1 MNSFRNALRALKL
14 TSFADAKSGL
24 KTSQYSSLAS
34 KYKINPTYKGRNL
47 VEGGDAW
54 RKFIRE
60 KVVERAGKVKAIASK
75 KRGSVVIPTD
85 QNVIVGG
92 DPTKKKSPLKLITK
106 KSIQKTGVFEKQ
118 QFYYSG
124 ISDLKDLFNAINR
137 NKKGAVNFILM
148 YQAID
153 SNKVLGRT
161 LPISYAKS
169 YKEFERA
176 IEEINTRGLTGSD
189 PLNESDYDL
198 LFEPFY
204 MTYVDTSGFS
214 RSDDIIFK
222 CEGIKSMR
230 KVCGWE
236 CMKKCGWDKSKPE
249 ELLTLENIMSVI
261 QENNLPINVVLN
273 TIHLHQPHDEIIK
286 GKECVK
292 HFYKNKK
299 GYEIP
304 TYRKRIYEG
313 LPLEPVYCHKVKE
326 AQHTIIYDEFNKHF
340 DISVGEKLEYED
352 NIYLTAECK
361 VMKDDRILF
370 TPKQIVINKLKKEE
384 LVKEVEYLF
393 FDYETIIDFDANTC
407 MREYSVSILRLTEDE
422 LIQLEKDDMN
432 ERKDK
437 IDLLRKNKCITF
449 MGYDCSEQ
457 FIKWLIEN
465 QADKKFVFVGFNNC
479 NFDNIILLNAFLKHN
494 EHLSKLDYKISSVFY
509 SGSSLLNFWVNET
522 HECFDIHKHLLGSLK
537 NNCDS
542 FKIKCCKKLEFSH
555 DKAQQ
560 LHKEGKLMEFIM
572 TNEELKTYNEFDVL
586 ATAVLFQ
593 KYRIALTNIPATEP
607 YAKELHST
615 KTIGSLIWKVFS
627 DTKKQKGYELPKL
640 ELQEYKDLQSCKI
653 AGRVELFNGVQKI
666 EERMVSTDVCSL
678 YPYVMS
684 IHNCYYPCGK
694 IERVSS
700 YKGADTIGFY
710 YCDIDQSCL
719 KDKNLPNIYAYKT
732 EISNEWDYE
741 GVIGNYLLSNIM
753 IELLLKYG
761 CKVDIRNGFIFSD
774 KKKSCDMFDFLLDF
788 MKAKNEQDTFNKQKN
803 PNYNPALRE
812 TLKLLMNSL
821 SGKVIE
827 GLHTEKTTSVDN
839 VKDFLE
845 IEKKATSI
853 NYINIV
859 GESVFLT
866 YEVSE
871 ESLIKDQRPIYL
883 GVLIYD
889 YAKRYMYEMSYSK
902 IGKDKLFYTDTDAS
916 KFRHRDFEKW
926 YDWVKTDKVKVP
938 CWEEVYEVDARYRN
952 HLIYDPNSKV
962 FGSFEDELADYE
974 GDEYLFYCLE
984 KKSWSYSWCKGKE
997 WKSKFKFKGIN
1008 GRSQILTLNEEWID
1022 TCIKNKKDGGK
1033 EIYYRIGDGR
1043 ERDVYEYYTANT
1055 DKNIEEGNV
1064 IRFFNQIY
1072 ETGEAYVLCSS
1083 FRKIVKNTL
1092 HGVGVEDT
1100 NKFNNDFNRIK
1111 VCFQMKHLKIK
1122 SKEDI
1127 KEDEDCEVEDTE

>member
-1 MNSFRNALRALKL
+1 
-14 TSFADAKSGL
+14 
-24 KTSQYSSLAS
+24 
-34 KYKINPTYKGRNL
+34 
-47 VEGGDAW
+47 
-54 RKFIRE
+54 
-60 KVVERAGKVKAIASK
+60 
-75 KRGSVVIPTD
+75 
-85 QNVIVGG
+85 
-92 DPTKKKSPLKLITK
+92 
-106 KSIQKTGVFEKQ
+106 
-118 QFYYSG
+118 
-124 ISDLKDLFNAINR
+124 
-137 NKKGAVNFILM
+137 M

-161 LPISYAKS
+161 LSRSYLNT
-169 YKEFERA
+169 YDDFERA
-176 IEEINTRGLTGSD
+176 LEKINSTGIVGSD
-189 PLNESDYDL
+189 PLNESDYEL
-198 LFEPFY
+198 LFNPFFI
-204 MTYVDTSGFS
+204 TYADTSGFS

-236 CMKKCGWDKSKPE
+236 CLKRCGWDKTKPE
-249 ELLTLENIMSVI
+249 ELLTLENMMSVI
-261 QENNLPINVVLN
+261 QQNNLPINVALN
-273 TIHLHQPHDEIIK
+273 TIHLHAPHDEIIK
-286 GKECVK
+286 GKGLEK
-292 HFYKNKK
+292 HSVLNKK
-299 GYEIP
+299 GFEVM

-313 LPLEPVYCHKVKE
+313 LALEPVYCLKVKE
-326 AQHTIIYDEFNKHF
+326 AQYTIIYDEVNKHF
-340 DISVGEKLEYED
+340 DLSIGGKLEYDD
-352 NIYLTAECK
+352 NIYLTMESK
-361 VMKDDRILF
+361 VMKEDRILF
-370 TPKQIVINKLKKEE
+370 TPKQIAINKLKKEE
-384 LVKEVEYLF
+384 LEKEVEYLF

-407 MREYSVSILRLTEDE
+407 MREYSVSIMRMSNEE
-422 LIQLEKDDMN
+422 LIELEKDDFQ
-432 ERKDK
+432 ERQDK
-437 IDLLRKNKCITF
+437 IDIIRKKNCLTF

-457 FIKWLIEN
+457 FIKWLVEN
-465 QADKKFVFVGFNNC
+465 QGDKKFVFVGFNNC
-479 NFDNIILLNAFLKHN
+479 NFDNIILLNALLKHN
-494 EHLSKLDYKISSVFY
+494 EHLSKLDYKITGVFY
-509 SGSSLLNFWVNET
+509 SGSSLLNFRMNDT
-522 HECFDIHKHLLGSLK
+522 HECFDIHKHLMGSLK

-555 DKAQQ
+555 TKAQQ

-572 TNEELKTYNEFDVL
+572 TNDELKKYNEYDVL
-586 ATAVLFQ
+586 ATAVLYQ
-593 KYRIALTNIPATEP
+593 KYRIALNNIPATQP
-607 YAKELHST
+607 YADDLYMT
-615 KTIGSLIWKVFS
+615 KTIGGLIWKVFS
-627 DTKKQKGYELPKL
+627 DTKKKKGYELPKL
-640 ELQEYKDLQSCKI
+640 QLEEYKDLQRCKI

-666 EERMVSTDVCSL
+666 EERMASTDVCSL

-694 IERVSS
+694 IERVGS
-700 YKGADTIGFY
+700 YRGAETIGFY

-741 GVIGNYLLSNIM
+741 GVIGNYLLSNVM

-761 CKVDIRNGFIFSD
+761 CKVEIRNGFIFSD

-788 MKAKNEQDTFNKQKN
+788 MKAKNEQDTLNKQKN

-839 VKDFLE
+839 IKDFLE

-902 IGKDKLFYTDTDAS
+902 VGKDKLFYTDTDAS
-916 KFRHRDFEKW
+916 KFKYSDFEKW
-926 YDWVKTDKVKVP
+926 YDWVKKDKVKVP
-938 CWEEVYEVDARYRN
+938 CWEEVYEVDARYKN

-974 GDEYLFYCLE
+974 GDDYLFYCLE
-984 KKSWSYSWCKGKE
+984 KKSWSYSWAKKGD

-1008 GRSQILTLNEEWID
+1008 GRSQILTLKEDWID
-1022 TCIKNKKDGGK
+1022 TCIRNKKDGGK
-1033 EIYYRIGDGR
+1033 EIYYRVGDDK
-1043 ERDVYEYYTANT
+1043 EQEVYEYYEANI

-1064 IRFFNQIY
+1064 IKFFNQIY

-1122 SKEDI
+1122 SKGNTN
-1127 KEDEDCEVEDTE
+1127 EDCESEGWNE

>member
-1 MNSFRNALRALKL
+1 MNSFRTALRKL
-14 TSFADAKSGL
+14 NLSSFADAKQGL

-60 KVVERAGKVKAIASK
+60 KVVERAGKVKALDDK
-75 KRGSVVIPTD
+75 KIPRGQKKIPKNK
-85 QNVIVGG
+85 NVIVGG
-92 DPTKKKSPLKLITK
+92 DPTKRTERLKLEK
-106 KSIQKTGVFEKQ
+106 RKSIQKAGTIEKV
-118 QFYYSG
+118 QFYYKG
-124 ISDLKDLFNAINR
+124 INNLQNLYDAIKQNDTGAIN
-137 NKKGAVNFILM
+137 VVLM

-153 SNKVLGRT
+153 SNKVVGRT
-161 LPISYAKS
+161 LTSSNLYT
-169 YKEFERA
+169 YDDFERA
-176 IEEINTRGLTGSD
+176 LDKINTTGIVGSD
-189 PLNESDYDL
+189 PLNESDYEL
-198 LFEPFY
+198 LFNPFFI
-204 MTYVDTSGFS
+204 TYNNTSGFG

-249 ELLTLENIMSVI
+249 ELLTLENILSVI
-261 QENNLPINVVLN
+261 QTNNLPISVVLN
-273 TIHLHQPHDEIIK
+273 TLHLYAPHTEIIK
-286 GKECVK
+286 GKGLEK
-292 HFYKNKK
+292 HTILNKK
-299 GYEIP
+299 GFEVM
-304 TYRKRIYEG
+304 TYRKKIYKG
-313 LPLEPVYCHKVKE
+313 LQIDPVYCHKVE
-326 AQHTIIYDEFNKHF
+326 DAQYTIIYDDVNKHF
-340 DISVGEKLEYED
+340 DLSIGELEYD
-352 NIYLTAECK
+352 DDVYLTAECK
-361 VMKDDRILF
+361 IMKGDKTIF
-370 TPKQIVINKLKKEE
+370 TPKQLVINKLKKEE
-384 LVKEVEYLF
+384 IKKKLEYLF
-393 FDYETIIDFDANTC
+393 FDYETIIDFDADTC
-407 MREYSVSILRLTEDE
+407 MREYSLSVLRMTEAE

-432 ERKDK
+432 ERKDS
-437 IDLLRKNKCITF
+437 IDDLRKKNCLTF

-457 FIKWLIEN
+457 FIKWLVEN
-465 QADKKFVFVGFNNC
+465 QADRKFIFVGFNNC

-522 HECFDIHKHLLGSLK
+522 HECFDIHKHLMGSLK

-555 DKAQQ
+555 TKAQR

-593 KYRIALTNIPATEP
+593 KYRIALTNISATEP

-615 KTIGSLIWKVFS
+615 KTIGSLIWKVFT
-627 DTKKQKGYELPKL
+627 DTKKQKKYELPKL
-640 ELQEYKDLQSCKI
+640 ELQEYKDLQRCKI
-653 AGRVELFNGVQKI
+653 AGRVELFNGVQKV

-694 IERVSS
+694 IERVDS
-700 YKGADTIGFY
+700 YRGAETIGFY

-741 GVIGNYLLSNIM
+741 GVIGNYLLSNVM

-803 PNYNPALRE
+803 PEYNPALRE

-827 GLHTEKTTSVDN
+827 GLHTEKTTSVDSL
-839 VKDFLE
+839 KDFLE

-853 NYINIV
+853 NYVNIV

-902 IGKDKLFYTDTDAS
+902 IGKDKLLYTDTDAS
-916 KFRHRDFEKW
+916 KFRQKDFDKW
-926 YDWVKTDKVKVP
+926 YDWVKKDNVKVP
-938 CWEEVYEVDARYRN
+938 CWEEVYKVDARYKN

-962 FGSFEDELADYE
+962 FGSFEDELADYK

-984 KKSWSYSWCKGKE
+984 KKSWSYSWANDGK
-997 WKSKFKFKGIN
+997 WDSKFKFKGIN
-1008 GRSQILTLNEEWID
+1008 GRSQILTLKEDWID
-1022 TCIKNKKDGGK
+1022 TCIKNKKEGGK
-1033 EIYYRIGDGR
+1033 EIYYRIGDDR
-1043 ERDVYEYYTANT
+1043 EQEVYEYYEANT

-1064 IRFFNQIY
+1064 IKFFNQIY

-1092 HGVGVEDT
+1092 HGVGVDDV
-1100 NKFNNDFNRIK
+1100 NKFNNNFNSIK
-1111 VCFQMKHLKIK
+1111 VCFQMKHLKLK
-1122 SKEDI
+1122 SKGNI
-1127 KEDEDCEVEDTE
+1127 NEDCKGEGWNE

>member
-1 MNSFRNALRALKL
+1 MNAFRTALRKL
-14 TSFADAKSGL
+14 NLSSFADAKQGL

-34 KYKINPTYKGRNL
+34 KYKIVPTYKGRNL

-54 RKFIRE
+54 RKYIRE
-60 KVVERAGKVKAIASK
+60 KLVERATKVKPIASK
-75 KRGSVVIPTD
+75 KRGVIPTD
-85 QNVIVGG
+85 QNVIVAGN
-92 DPTKKKSPLKLITK
+92 PLKKRTNLKLVSK
-106 KSIQKTGVFEKQ
+106 KVIQKQGIFEKQ
-118 QFYYSG
+118 QFYYNG
-124 ISDLKDLFNAINR
+124 ISDLRDLWNAIHR

-148 YQAID
+148 YQALD
-153 SNKVLGRT
+153 SNKVMGRT

-169 YKEFERA
+169 YGDFERA
-176 IEEINTRGLTGSD
+176 LEAINTKGLTGSD
-189 PLNESDYDL
+189 PLNENDYEL
-198 LFEPFY
+198 LFQPFFI
-204 MTYVDTSGFS
+204 TYTDTSAFS

-222 CEGIKSMR
+222 CEGINSMR
-230 KVCGWE
+230 KICGYE
-236 CMKKCGWDKSKPE
+236 CLKKCGYDKSKPE
-249 ELLTLENIMSVI
+249 ELLTLENMMSVI
-261 QENNLPINVVLN
+261 QTNNLPINVVLN
-273 TIHLHQPHDEIIK
+273 TIHLHAPHDEILV
-286 GKECVK
+286 GKEVEK
-292 HFYKNKK
+292 VNIKNKK
-299 GYEIP
+299 GFDVL

-313 LPLEPVYCHKVKE
+313 LPLEPVYCYKVE
-326 AQHTIIYDEFNKHF
+326 DAQYTIIYDEVNKHF
-340 DISVGEKLEYED
+340 DISIGKLHYED
-352 NIYLTAECK
+352 NIYLTMECK
-361 VMKDDRILF
+361 IMKGDRNLF

-384 LVKEVEYLF
+384 MMEKEIEYLF

-407 MREYSVSILRLTEDE
+407 MREYSVSILRMSDAE
-422 LIQLEKDDMN
+422 LVQIEKDDVE
-432 ERKDK
+432 ERKDR
-437 IDLLRKNKCITF
+437 IDILRKKNCITF

-457 FIKWLIEN
+457 FIKWLVEN
-465 QADKKFVFVGFNNC
+465 QGNKKFVFVGFNNC
-479 NFDNIILLNAFLKHN
+479 NFDNIILLNALLKHN
-494 EHLSKLDYKISSVFY
+494 EHLCKLDYKVSGVFY
-509 SGSSLLNFWVNET
+509 SGSSLLNFRINET
-522 HECFDIHKHLLGSLK
+522 HECFDIHKHLMGSLK

-560 LHKEGKLMEFIM
+560 LHKENKLMEFIM

-586 ATAVLFQ
+586 ATAVLYQ
-593 KYRIALTNIPATEP
+593 KYRIALNNISATQP
-607 YAKELHST
+607 YADKLFET
-615 KTIGSLIWKVFS
+615 KTIGGLIWKVFS
-627 DTKKQKGYELPKL
+627 DTKKQKKYELPKL
-640 ELQEYKDLQSCKI
+640 ELAEYKDLQRCKI
-653 AGRVELFNGVQKI
+653 AGRVELFNGVQKV

-700 YKGADTIGFY
+700 YRGADTIGFY

-719 KDKNLPNIYAYKT
+719 KGKNLPNIYALKT
-732 EISNEWDYE
+732 EISNEWGYD
-741 GVIGNYLLSNIM
+741 GVIENYLLSNVM
-753 IELLLKYG
+753 IDLLLKYG
-761 CKVDIRNGFIFSD
+761 CKVEIRNGFVFSD

-803 PNYNPALRE
+803 PSYNPALRE

-827 GLHTEKTTSVDN
+827 GLHTEKTTSVDSI
-839 VKDFLE
+839 KDFLE
-845 IEKKATSI
+845 IEKKAQSI

-859 GESVFLT
+859 GEKVFLT

-871 ESLIKDQRPIYL
+871 ESLINDQRPIYL

-902 IGKDKLFYTDTDAS
+902 VGKDKLLYTDTDAS
-916 KFRHRDFEKW
+916 KFRQKDFEKW
-926 YDWVKTDKVKVP
+926 YDWVKEKKVKVP
-938 CWEEVYEVDARYRN
+938 CWEEVYEVDARYKN

-984 KKSWSYSWCKGKE
+984 KKSWSYSWAKKGE

-1008 GRSQILTLNEEWID
+1008 GRSQMLTLNEEWID
-1022 TCIKNKKDGGK
+1022 TCMKNKKEGGK
-1033 EIYYRIGDGR
+1033 ELYYRIGDGR

-1064 IRFFNQIY
+1064 IKFFNQIY

-1092 HGVGVEDT
+1092 HGVGVDDV

-1111 VCFQMKHLKIK
+1111 VCFQMKHLKLK
-1122 SKEDI
+1122 SVENI
-1127 KEDEDCEVEDTE
+1127 NNDEDCEIESAE